1 MFFTRNI
8 IRLTIASFSREAS
21 RQFTNINSI
30 LKSKKDKDKEK
41 EELIIL
47 FDDCQCKLQ
56 SDSTYS
62 YQEKVDDYNYCINKW
77 LNYNL
82 RNI

>member
-1 MFFTRNI
+1 MSLARNI
-8 IRLTIASFSREAS
+8 IRSTIKRLPREAS
-21 RQFTNINSI
+21 RQFTNISLL

-56 SDSTYS
+56 SIDVS

>member
-1 MFFTRNI
+1 MSLARNI
-8 IRLTIASFSREAS
+8 IRSTITRLPREAS
-21 RQFTNINSI
+21 RQFTNISLL
-30 LKSKKDKDKEK
+30 LKSNKDKDKEK

-47 FDDCQCKLQ
+47 LDDCQCKLQ
-56 SDSTYS
+56 SDCIS

-82 RNI
+82 KNI

>member
-1 MFFTRNI
+1 MSLASNI
-8 IRLTIASFSREAS
+8 IRSTFTRLPREAS
-21 RQFTNINSI
+21 RHFTNINFL
-30 LKSKKDKDKEK
+30 LKSKKDKDKE
-41 EELIIL
+41 EEDLIIL

-56 SDSTYS
+56 SIDVS
-62 YQEKVDDYNYCINKW
+62 YQVKLDKYNYGINKW

>member
-1 MFFTRNI
+1 MSLARNI
-8 IRLTIASFSREAS
+8 IRSTITRLPREAS

-56 SDSTYS
+56 SDSTS

>member
-1 MFFTRNI
+1 MSLVSNI
-8 IRLTIASFSREAS
+8 IRSTIKRLPREAS

-56 SDSTYS
+56 SDSIS
-62 YQEKVDDYNYCINKW
+62 YQEKLDDYNYCINKW

>member
-1 MFFTRNI
+1 MSFTRNI
-8 IRLTIASFSREAS
+8 IRSTITRLPREAS
-21 RQFTNINSI
+21 RQFTNISLI
-30 LKSKKDKDKEK
+30 LKSKKDKDKD
-41 EELIIL
+41 EEDLIII

-56 SDSTYS
+56 SDSTS